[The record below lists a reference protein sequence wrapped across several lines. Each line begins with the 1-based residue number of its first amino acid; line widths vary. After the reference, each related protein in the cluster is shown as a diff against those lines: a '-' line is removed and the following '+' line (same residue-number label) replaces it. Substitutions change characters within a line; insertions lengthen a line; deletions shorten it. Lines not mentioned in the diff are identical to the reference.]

1 MHNTTPPK
9 NKNNKKFTIVIDGKP
24 SWKAATGHK
33 AYRGGAGAMG
43 DRRTKR
49 QRTRGSQK
57 RAAIGEY

>member
-1 MHNTTPPK
+1 MHNTTPLK
-9 NKNNKKFTIVIDGKP
+9 NKTNKITIVIDGKP
-24 SWKAATGHK
+24 PWKAATGHK

-57 RAAIGEY
+57 RAAIREY

>member
-9 NKNNKKFTIVIDGKP
+9 NKNNKKFTIVIDGTP
-24 SWKAATGHK
+24 PWKAATGHK